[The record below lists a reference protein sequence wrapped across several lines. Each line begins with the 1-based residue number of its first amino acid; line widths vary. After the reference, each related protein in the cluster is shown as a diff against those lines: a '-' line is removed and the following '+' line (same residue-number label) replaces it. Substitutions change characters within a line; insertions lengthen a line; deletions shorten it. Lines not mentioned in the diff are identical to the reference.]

1 MQGKGRTG
9 RAELLTAGDIRSDF
23 NDRER
28 ASQQPAGPPGPATRA
43 NCLNGVKTTPPF
55 IGWIKIQPGG
65 L

>member
-1 MQGKGRTG
+1 MQGKGRAG
-9 RAELLTAGDIRSDF
+9 RAELTGSAGDIRSDF
-23 NDRER
+23 NDRAE
-28 ASQQPAGPPGPATRA
+28 SQSPPPAPATRA